1 MYAICGASGNTGKV
15 VVEKLLARGERIRV
29 IGRDTSRL
37 ARLVEQGAEAFAADL
52 TDPAGLARAFEGA
65 RAVYALVPPNISSAD
80 VRGYQERVT
89 DALAAALDK
98 TSVPHV
104 VALSSV
110 GADKADKTGPV
121 VGLHNLEHKL
131 NGLASLNA
139 VYLRAGYFMENLL
152 PQVAVI
158 QNFGMVAGPL
168 RADLR
173 VAMIATRDI
182 GEAAADLLLRLDFAG
197 KQSRELL
204 GQRDLTYSEVTSVI
218 GKAIARPNLAYA
230 QLPARQLKPALVQM
244 GMSSNMVDLLLE
256 MTEAL
261 NSGHMAALEPRSGRN
276 TTPTSI
282 DTFVS
287 EEFVPR
293 FQAKAAAGA

>member
-1 MYAICGASGNTGKV
+1 MVPGGTAMYAICGASGNTGKV

-173 VAMIATRDI
+173 VA
-182 GEAAADLLLRLDFAG
+182 
-197 KQSRELL
+197 
-204 GQRDLTYSEVTSVI
+204 
-218 GKAIARPNLAYA
+218 
-230 QLPARQLKPALVQM
+230 
-244 GMSSNMVDLLLE
+244 
-256 MTEAL
+256 
-261 NSGHMAALEPRSGRN
+261 
-276 TTPTSI
+276 
-282 DTFVS
+282 
-287 EEFVPR
+287 
-293 FQAKAAAGA
+293 